1 MMENKERN
9 WAGDEDLRG
18 SEQREHNEKQRS
30 DDSGG
35 DGADWIS
42 KKSGCCRGSEPS
54 KRAICVI
61 HLKEAD
67 MTERTSQSFL
77 VKQRARIG
85 SSGTRRLALLMF
97 LAACSM
103 ATRAS
108 GGTIIVTSTLAVA
121 GSNEN
126 ALFATFEKSDALS
139 TSKMVA
145 DVTAGHLGVLVSV
158 LPGGTAGADAVIILG
173 LTFQDMTADDFLTM
187 NMSLHGTFTPG
198 SGATADFFVDDGNSV
213 TNAATISCNS
223 YNVQF
228 HGVPCFPANS
238 VEAVVPLDN
247 VDSLFL
253 TWQLLPGIGGNSG
266 TADFFN
272 SDDFSI
278 TVPNGTVIVNN
289 PGGSLFQTES
299 QTTAAPEPNSGL
311 LLGIGLVFAMLIFR
325 IDWRFRWQIHS
336 LPKPAINP
344 GCGHTENG
352 LSSTE

>member
-1 MMENKERN
+1 
-9 WAGDEDLRG
+9 
-18 SEQREHNEKQRS
+18 
-30 DDSGG
+30 
-35 DGADWIS
+35 
-42 KKSGCCRGSEPS
+42 
-54 KRAICVI
+54 
-61 HLKEAD
+61 
-67 MTERTSQSFL
+67 
-77 VKQRARIG
+77 
-85 SSGTRRLALLMF
+85 
-97 LAACSM
+97 M
-103 ATRAS
+103 ATRVSA
-108 GGTIIVTSTLAVA
+108 GTITITSTLAVA

-126 ALFATFEKSDALS
+126 PLFATFEKTDALS

-158 LPGGTAGADAVIILG
+158 LPGGTAGADALVILG

-253 TWQLLPGIGGNSG
+253 TWQLLPGIGGASG

-289 PGGSLFQTES
+289 PGGNLFQT
-299 QTTAAPEPNSGL
+299 QTQTSPVPEPNSVF
-311 LLGIGLVFAMLIFR
+311 LLGSGLVTAMLIGKR
-325 IDWRFRWQIHS
+325 LGGSMRSAQAGKHNKAGSHITAIES
-336 LPKPAINP
+336 LD
-344 GCGHTENG
+344 
-352 LSSTE
+352 L